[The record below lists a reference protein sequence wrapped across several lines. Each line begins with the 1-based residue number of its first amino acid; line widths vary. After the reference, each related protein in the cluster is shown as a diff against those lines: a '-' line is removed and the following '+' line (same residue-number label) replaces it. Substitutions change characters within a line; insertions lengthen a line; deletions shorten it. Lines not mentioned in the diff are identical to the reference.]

1 MSTSTDN
8 WQKSSYSG
16 NAANCVYVAAY
27 GDGRVKMRESDAP
40 NAILI
45 TRPATFGVFIR
56 AIKAGTL
63 DRLATD

>member
-1 MSTSTDN
+1 MSTDN
-8 WQKSSYSG
+8 WRKSSYSP
-16 NAANCVYVAAY
+16 NAGNCVYVAT
-27 GDGRVKMRESDAP
+27 GDNHTVRLRESDAP